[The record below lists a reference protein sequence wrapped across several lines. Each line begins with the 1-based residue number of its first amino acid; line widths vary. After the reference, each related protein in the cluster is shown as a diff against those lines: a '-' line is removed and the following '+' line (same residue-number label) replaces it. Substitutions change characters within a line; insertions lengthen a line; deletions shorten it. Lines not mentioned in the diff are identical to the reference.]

1 MSREKTPGLHS
12 LLQMS
17 ALRLPPTLAHYCWM
31 PVVANA
37 SSVPARMA
45 NSRNCGKMSEY
56 RHADYVVALSSWMV
70 EKRAA
75 HDSRLT
81 R

>member
-1 MSREKTPGLHS
+1 
-12 LLQMS
+12 MS

-37 SSVPARMA
+37 SSVPARMV

-56 RHADYVVALSSWMV
+56 RHADYVVALSSWI
-70 EKRAA
+70 
-75 HDSRLT
+75 
-81 R
+81 